1 MLKPAPHLVVAISP
15 HGFGHAALTA
25 PVVNA
30 LRAQVP
36 GLRVTL
42 RTTVSRELLRARFQ
56 EPWDHVAV
64 ASDFGM
70 VMASAIDVLVDESAR
85 AYARLH
91 THWDDEVER
100 ETAALTAL
108 QPNLLL
114 CNVPYLS
121 LAAAAKAGI
130 PALAL
135 CSLNWAD
142 VYAHYCGDRPEAPA
156 IHAQM
161 LDAYRGAEWFL
172 QCEPSMPMTD
182 LPRRRP
188 IGPVATVGRDRRSEI
203 VHRLGANPDHRLVL
217 IAPGGIAMR
226 WPVDEWPRLPGI
238 HWLVPAAWRTTH
250 PDATAIEALGMPF
263 VDVLRSSD
271 AVIEKPGYGTFVEA
285 ACNGV
290 PVLYVRRLDWPE
302 EPFLIAWL
310 ERHGRC
316 GEISRDDLIKGTL
329 DEPLRAL
336 WSRPTPPPVTPAGI
350 DDAASFLAERITRA

>member
-1 MLKPAPHLVVAISP
+1 MPKPAPHLVVAISP

-30 LRAQVP
+30 LRARAP
-36 GLRVTL
+36 GLRLTL
-42 RTTVSRELLRARFQ
+42 RTTVSPELLKARFQ

-91 THWDDEVER
+91 EHWDAEIER

-108 QPNLLL
+108 QPALLL

-142 VYAHYCGDRPEAPA
+142 IYAHYCGHRPEAPA
-156 IHAQM
+156 IHARM
-161 LDAYRGAEWFL
+161 LEAYRGAECFL
-172 QCEPSMPMTD
+172 LCEPSMPMTD

-203 VHRLGANPDHRLVL
+203 VRHVGADPDHRLVV
-217 IAPGGIAMR
+217 IAPGGIAMPL
-226 WPVDEWPRLPGI
+226 PVEEWPRLPGVR
-238 HWLVPAAWRTTH
+238 WLVPATWKTNH
-250 PDATAIEALGMPF
+250 PDATAIEALDMPF

-271 AVIEKPGYGTFVEA
+271 AVIGKPGYGTFVEA
-285 ACNGV
+285 ACNGT

-302 EPFLIAWL
+302 EPYLIAWL

-316 GEISRDDLIKGTL
+316 REITRDELIKGTL
-329 DEPLRAL
+329 DDALRAL
-336 WSRPTPPPVTPAGI
+336 WSRPIPPPVAPTGVS
-350 DDAASFLAERITRA
+350 DAASFLAERITRV

>member
-1 MLKPAPHLVVAISP
+1 MSQSAPHLVVAISP

-30 LRAQVP
+30 LRARIP
-36 GLRVTL
+36 DLRVTL
-42 RTTVSRELLRARFQ
+42 RTTVSRALLRARFQ
-56 EPWDHVAV
+56 EPWEHVAA

-70 VMASAIDVLVDESAR
+70 VMASAIDVLVDDSAR

-91 THWDDEVER
+91 DHWHEEVER
-100 ETAALTAL
+100 ETSALTAL
-108 QPNLLL
+108 RPDLLL

-121 LAAAAKAGI
+121 LAAAARAGI

-142 VYAHYCGDRPEAPA
+142 IYAHYCGDRPEAPA

-161 LDAYRGAEWFL
+161 LEGYRLTECFL
-172 QCEPSMPMTD
+172 QCEPSMPMAD

-188 IGPVATVGRDRRSEI
+188 IGPVATVGRNRRAEI
-203 VHRLGANPDHRLVL
+203 ERRLGADPDHRLVL
-217 IAPGGIAMR
+217 IAPGGIAM
-226 WPVDEWPRLPGI
+226 PLPLEEWPRLPGVR
-238 HWLVPAAWRTTH
+238 WLVPGAWKTNH
-250 PDATAIEALGMPF
+250 PDATAIETLKMPF

-271 AVIEKPGYGTFVEA
+271 AVIGKPGYGTFVEA

-302 EPFLIAWL
+302 EPFLIAWI
-310 ERHGRC
+310 ERHGNC
-316 GEISRDDLIKGTL
+316 KEIDRGDLIKGTL
-329 DEPLRAL
+329 GEGLQTL
-336 WSRPTPPPVTPAGI
+336 WARPTPPPVEPTGI
-350 DDAASFLAERITRA
+350 DDAASFLAERITHL

>member
-91 THWDDEVER
+91 QHWDADLER
-100 ETAALTAL
+100 EAAALTAL
-108 QPNLLL
+108 QPDLVL

-121 LAAAAKAGI
+121 LAASAKTGL
-130 PALAL
+130 PALGL
-135 CSLNWAD
+135 CSL
-142 VYAHYCGDRPEAPA
+142 
-156 IHAQM
+156 
-161 LDAYRGAEWFL
+161 WFL

-182 LPRRRP
+182 LPWRRP

-203 VHRLGANPDHRLVL
+203 VHRLGANPAHRLVL

-226 WPVDEWPRLPGI
+226 WPVDEWPLLPAI

-250 PDATAIEALGMPF
+250 PTQPRSRRWECPSSMSCGAATPSSESRATEPSSRPRATAC
-263 VDVLRSSD
+263 RSSTS
-271 AVIEKPGYGTFVEA
+271 G
-285 ACNGV
+285 
-290 PVLYVRRLDWPE
+290 
-302 EPFLIAWL
+302 
-310 ERHGRC
+310 
-316 GEISRDDLIKGTL
+316 
-329 DEPLRAL
+329 
-336 WSRPTPPPVTPAGI
+336 
-350 DDAASFLAERITRA
+350 ASIGPKNLS